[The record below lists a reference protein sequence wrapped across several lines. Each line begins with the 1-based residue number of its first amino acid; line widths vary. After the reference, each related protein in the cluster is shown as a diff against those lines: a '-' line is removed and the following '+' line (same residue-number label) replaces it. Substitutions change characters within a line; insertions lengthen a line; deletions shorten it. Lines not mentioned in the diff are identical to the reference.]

1 MSEVW
6 FDFVMLFRRRD
17 SLPFVMVVVVTK
29 EVEKDVENQHQ
40 DEPHHCDHQPPGK
53 DPLCHS
59 CVSLHR

>member
-1 MSEVW
+1 MSEVR
-6 FDFVMLFRRRD
+6 FDSVMLFRRRE
-17 SLPFVMVVVVTK
+17 SLPVVMVVLVTN

-40 DEPHHCDHQPPGK
+40 NEPHECDHHPPGK